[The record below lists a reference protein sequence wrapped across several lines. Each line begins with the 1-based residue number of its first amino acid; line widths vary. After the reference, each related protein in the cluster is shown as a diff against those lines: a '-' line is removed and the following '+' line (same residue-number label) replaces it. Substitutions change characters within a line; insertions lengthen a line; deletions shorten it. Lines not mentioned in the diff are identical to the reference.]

1 MSTASGKRAKVS
13 CLDGRPVAAIA
24 CYCLS
29 VTCLFAADLEL
40 PVDEALE
47 GRWASSESSEQG
59 RLEALLTAVGDG
71 RYELWFKVTDSP
83 IFNAEGK
90 PYPDEGVY
98 ALELTRTGDSELTF
112 SYRQPFPRV
121 KPLFFIPRSLT
132 YRVRLEGA
140 VVKSGDDRWQAMVK
154 DHNLSI
160 FLWVRPDS
168 IAGTYD
174 YDGRWAS
181 AAGSFKLEVKRRA
194 MRKAAP
200 RADPSTS

>member
-1 MSTASGKRAKVS
+1 MPTASGKPAS
-13 CLDGRPVAAIA
+13 GPGLDGRLVAACA
-24 CYCLS
+24 CACLC
-29 VTCLFAADLEL
+29 VTRLVAADLEL
-40 PVDEALE
+40 PVDRALE
-47 GRWASSESSEQG
+47 GRWASSESPEQG
-59 RLEALLTAVGDG
+59 RLEAFLTALGDG

-83 IFNAEGK
+83 IFNPEGK

-98 ALELTRTGDSELTF
+98 ALKLARTGDSGLSFT
-112 SYRQPFPRV
+112 YRQPFPRV

-132 YRVRLEGA
+132 YRVRLEGTVA
-140 VVKSGDDRWQAMVK
+140 KSGDDRWQAMVK

-181 AAGSFKLEVKRRA
+181 AAGSFKLEVKRRTK
-194 MRKAAP
+194 RDAAP
-200 RADPSTS
+200 HAEPSTR